1 MNGAYAQ
8 PLTAPPAF
16 AGRQSRGDSKECC
29 RPALLFR
36 EGEFPWTTRKPTKSI
51 SSADTTPFARLLSA
65 MPGSVRPCRNYVE
78 LHIILLHFPAFYDT
92 ILILR
97 KLTAENNRWNIN
109 KIANILPM
117 KTQRIHPHI
126 IGFVEFEWWEC
137 RRAMWFILCRAITLS
152 LRHRKIRPC
161 ISRCGVLFLSS
172 GLSFPCLI

>member
-1 MNGAYAQ
+1 
-8 PLTAPPAF
+8 
-16 AGRQSRGDSKECC
+16 
-29 RPALLFR
+29 
-36 EGEFPWTTRKPTKSI
+36 
-51 SSADTTPFARLLSA
+51 

-126 IGFVEFEWWEC
+126 IGFVEWEWPSK
-137 RRAMWFILCRAITLS
+137 RRKPAWIQGFWPVTLPCDTGLILFVSTRSHKRMIAKGKRTALLNDKFSRAVLLAPLFCYSQSSVFKYAFFTTYVTVI
-152 LRHRKIRPC
+152 PPVNY
-161 ISRCGVLFLSS
+161 IST
-172 GLSFPCLI
+172 I

>member
-1 MNGAYAQ
+1 MNGAYAP

-126 IGFVEFEWWEC
+126 IGFVEWEWADTDLQVPKSVP
-137 RRAMWFILCRAITLS
+137 RF
-152 LRHRKIRPC
+152 
-161 ISRCGVLFLSS
+161 S
-172 GLSFPCLI
+172 GLFISHIRRYHWLGPLFIV